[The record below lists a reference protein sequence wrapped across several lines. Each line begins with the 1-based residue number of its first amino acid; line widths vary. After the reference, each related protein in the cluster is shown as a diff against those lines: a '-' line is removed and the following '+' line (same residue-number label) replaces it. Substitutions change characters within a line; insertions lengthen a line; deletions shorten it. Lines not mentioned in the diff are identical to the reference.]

1 VTAAIPDTAG
11 VLVELRRWI
20 EASWDPELSL
30 VHWRELLADAGWAC
44 PAWPNGW
51 CGRSLPAALAALV
64 TEELAGAGVPGSA
77 EGVGVGLAG
86 PVLIEH
92 GTDALRER
100 FVRRTVTGEITWC
113 QLFSEPGAGSD
124 LAGLTT
130 RAEAVAD
137 GWLVTGQ
144 KVWSTGA
151 ATADFGLLLARTDAS
166 VPKHRGITC
175 FVLPMRQ
182 PGVEARPLRQMNGHA
197 SFNEVFLDQAKVPAV
212 NLIGEQEGGWT
223 VALSILAHERRLAA
237 SRPGPVPAGATGRAW
252 REAIAERTA
261 ASEPHKWYP
270 QRAGRPDLVTG
281 QAIAHGLAGDPLVR
295 QEIARLVELA
305 WSARW
310 TAERAA
316 AARAAG
322 RPPGPEG
329 SLGKMASSVIAR
341 QAARVHALIAGPH
354 GMLAGPGSPLD
365 GTIAEIFLSVPGI
378 SIAGGTDQI
387 QRTIIGER
395 ILGLPR
401 EPDPSRN
408 LPFRE
413 APDGLP
419 GPGRRPHLLPDLR
432 VAGRCHAAPAHP
444 RLLGIVGDV
453 AAEYR
458 GARRRT
464 AGHHL
469 GPARSWQQRRTGGPG
484 ALLSRSL
491 RGGHGRAA
499 RRVRDH
505 PRGGRRAIP
514 RRVPVAG
521 VLPGAP
527 GPGRRAG
534 AVRHRPGLPSRRS
547 AAAVERPG
555 HRGDPGCR
563 PRVQRRP
570 AGPVQPAGAR
580 LPGPAR
586 SPLSTPSSDAAL
598 WDVGMRSPW

>member
-1 VTAAIPDTAG
+1 
-11 VLVELRRWI
+11 
-20 EASWDPELSL
+20 
-30 VHWRELLADAGWAC
+30 
-44 PAWPNGW
+44 
-51 CGRSLPAALAALV
+51 
-64 TEELAGAGVPGSA
+64 
-77 EGVGVGLAG
+77 
-86 PVLIEH
+86 
-92 GTDALRER
+92 
-100 FVRRTVTGEITWC
+100 
-113 QLFSEPGAGSD
+113 
-124 LAGLTT
+124 
-130 RAEAVAD
+130 
-137 GWLVTGQ
+137 
-144 KVWSTGA
+144 
-151 ATADFGLLLARTDAS
+151 

-212 NLIGEQEGGWT
+212 YVIGEEGGGWT
-223 VALSILAHERRLAA
+223 VALSILAYERRLAA

-261 ASEPHKWYP
+261 VSEPHKWYP

-329 SLGKMASSVIAR
+329 SLGKLASSVIAR

-401 EPDPSRN
+401 EPDPNRN

-413 APDGLP
+413 VP
-419 GPGRRPHLLPDLR
+419 GDLSGARRRPHQIPDLR
-432 VAGRCHAAPAHP
+432 ATGRYHTAPAHP
-444 RLLGIVGDV
+444 RLLRIVGDV
-453 AAEYR
+453 AAEHR
-458 GARRRT
+458 GARRRK

-469 GPARSWQQRRTGGPG
+469 GPAR
-484 ALLSRSL
+484 
-491 RGGHGRAA
+491 
-499 RRVRDH
+499 
-505 PRGGRRAIP
+505 P
-514 RRVPVAG
+514 RR
-521 VLPGAP
+521 
-527 GPGRRAG
+527 
-534 AVRHRPGLPSRRS
+534 
-547 AAAVERPG
+547 
-555 HRGDPGCR
+555 
-563 PRVQRRP
+563 Q
-570 AGPVQPAGAR
+570 
-580 LPGPAR
+580 
-586 SPLSTPSSDAAL
+586 
-598 WDVGMRSPW
+598 